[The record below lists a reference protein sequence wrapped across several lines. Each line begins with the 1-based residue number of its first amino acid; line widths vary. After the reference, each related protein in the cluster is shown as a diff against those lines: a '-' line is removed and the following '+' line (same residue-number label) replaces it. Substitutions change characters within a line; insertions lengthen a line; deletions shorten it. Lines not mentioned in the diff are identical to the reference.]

1 MLKDY
6 EVVIADTSCFILLD
20 KIGELE
26 LLQKLFGT
34 VTTTDIIAN
43 EFGSELPSWIIIK
56 SAKNIILQNSL
67 DVDLG
72 EASAITLSLETPS
85 SLLIIDDNKGRKLA
99 RKFNLKITG
108 TLGVLLNAKQK
119 RIIPLLRPV
128 LEKVQ
133 RTNFRFSDEVL
144 RQILLL
150 AEE

>member
-6 EVVIADTSCFILLD
+6 EIVIADTSCFILLN

-34 VTTTDIIAN
+34 VITTDIIAS
-43 EFGSELPSWIIIK
+43 EFGDELPSWVIIK
-56 SAKNIILQNSL
+56 SAENRVLQNSL
-67 DVDLG
+67 DVDPG
-72 EASAITLSLETPS
+72 EASTITLSLETPS

-99 RKFNLKITG
+99 RKFDLKITG
-108 TLGVLLNAKQK
+108 TLGVLLKAKQNVV
-119 RIIPLLRPV
+119 IPFLAPV

-133 RTNFRFSDEVL
+133 HTNFRFSSEVL
-144 RQILLL
+144 TQILLM